1 MITSRTHCIV
11 VGLGLLL
18 VVPSIGRGA
27 GPEDK
32 DVGGLKREV
41 AERERTVTRA
51 ERDLAEAR
59 AHLALAEG
67 KRDQAAAEL
76 RKAVAGWEAEA
87 RWVRDHGGW
96 FCDPREL
103 WTGVELGLATD
114 RAWLAEVDGNTAV
127 LVAACKKL
135 ANMHEQRLE
144 SMRQMKRANAA
155 APADVDAAQ
164 GAFDRAQERL
174 DAAEKRLSAEREK
187 KPGKPK

>member
-1 MITSRTHCIV
+1 MPFAMPAALGHTGGDCEPRLSWPVTMKDGRRDAAGGQASDRPPSMREAVMITSRTRRIV

-51 ERDLAEAR
+51 ERALAEAR

-76 RKAVAGWEAEA
+76 RKAVAGWEA
-87 RWVRDHGGW
+87 
-96 FCDPREL
+96 
-103 WTGVELGLATD
+103 
-114 RAWLAEVDGNTAV
+114 
-127 LVAACKKL
+127 
-135 ANMHEQRLE
+135 
-144 SMRQMKRANAA
+144 
-155 APADVDAAQ
+155 
-164 GAFDRAQERL
+164 
-174 DAAEKRLSAEREK
+174 
-187 KPGKPK
+187 